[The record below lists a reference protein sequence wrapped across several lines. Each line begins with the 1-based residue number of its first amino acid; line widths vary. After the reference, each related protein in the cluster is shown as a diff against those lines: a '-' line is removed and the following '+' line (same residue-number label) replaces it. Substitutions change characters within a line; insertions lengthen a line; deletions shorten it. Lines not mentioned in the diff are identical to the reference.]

1 MVLTHYIITR
11 FSILDPAFKGFRLT
25 RERSRKEVETILFS
39 KERLDFKF
47 LVFDKITYPSIINQ
61 TYKNY
66 IWLIYTSVNLPQK
79 YKERLEKYANEKIK
93 IIYVSGFEEFN
104 NHKRSIF
111 EKITDFTSLRLD
123 DDDGLCPTFLES
135 INRYEDQKSKILTA
149 PHGVKFRVHE
159 NAIVFGKALRQMYAA
174 QGLTAIGFDVFEA
187 GNHTT
192 VNERFDIV
200 TLNEIHY
207 YVCCSDFCD
216 TKRRFE

>member
-11 FSILDPAFKGFRLT
+11 FSILDPKFKGFKLT
-25 RERSRKEVETILFS
+25 REFSGKEVGTILFS

-66 IWLIYTSVNLPQK
+66 IWLIYTSIKLPQK
-79 YKERLEKYANEKIK
+79 YKERLEKYANETIK

-111 EKITDFTSLRLD
+111 ENKKDFTSLRLD
-123 DDDGLCPTFLES
+123 DDDGLCPTFLEK
-135 INRYEDQKSKILTA
+135 INSYEDQYGKILTA

-159 NAIVFGKALRQMYAA
+159 NTIVFGKVLRELYAA
-174 QGLTAIGFDVFEA
+174 QGLTAIGFDIFEA

-192 VNERFDIV
+192 VNERFEIITVNDI
-200 TLNEIHY
+200 NY